1 MVILDSW
8 IKSIIDDF
16 KNIFNMYQVNL
27 DVEREKFEVRLLLNM
42 ERIFVVKDGF
52 IVRIKKMVE

>member
-52 IVRIKKMVE
+52 IVRLKKNG

>member
-1 MVILDSW
+1 
-8 IKSIIDDF
+8 
-16 KNIFNMYQVNL
+16 MYQVNL

-52 IVRIKKMVE
+52 IVRIKKNG

>member
-1 MVILDSW
+1 
-8 IKSIIDDF
+8 
-16 KNIFNMYQVNL
+16 MYQVNL

-52 IVRIKKMVE
+52 IVRRKKKWLSDKCMFV

>member
-1 MVILDSW
+1 
-8 IKSIIDDF
+8 
-16 KNIFNMYQVNL
+16 MYQVNL

-52 IVRIKKMVE
+52 IVRLKKWLSDKCMFV

>member
-1 MVILDSW
+1 
-8 IKSIIDDF
+8 
-16 KNIFNMYQVNL
+16 MYQVNL